1 MYHLRSMSRKTRS
14 FHSTKANIGLHNVCK
29 LENSLKQFKKVKNK
43 DNKDNKD
50 NKQNSQNNQ
59 NKDNNKSIANTKYE
73 FVCIGFAGY
82 AVVEKK

>member
-29 LENSLKQFKKVKNK
+29 LEKSFKQFKKVKNTQ
-43 DNKDNKD
+43 NKDNKD
-50 NKQNSQNNQ
+50 NKQNNQ
-59 NKDNNKSIANTKYE
+59 NKDNNKSTANAKYE